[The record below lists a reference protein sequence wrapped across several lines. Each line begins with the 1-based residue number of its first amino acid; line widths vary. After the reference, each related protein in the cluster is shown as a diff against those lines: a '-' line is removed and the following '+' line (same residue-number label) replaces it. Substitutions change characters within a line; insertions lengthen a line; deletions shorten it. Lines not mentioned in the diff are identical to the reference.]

1 MWEYNYI
8 YLTNYKRGWQL
19 SVLSLLPRLP
29 WSHSIANNIWATA
42 LNPLPRLPWS
52 HSTTWRTSLPWF
64 PRRQCHSIDL
74 KTFRT
79 LCLGRHGVIAIL
91 YYSPFNK
98 DCIWDIHVHTQ
109 GGGRK
114 SSDTNQ
120 GMVTQ
125 REGNTPTGHLGG
137 KWSMY
142 LHVFIT
148 GVNVCVPPQQ
158 EERPM
163 GLRVACMT
171 HAHREVLWIV
181 CISTSLPRV

>member
-1 MWEYNYI
+1 ME
-8 YLTNYKRGWQL
+8 
-19 SVLSLLPRLP
+19 SLLYYT
-29 WSHSIANNIWATA
+29 TA
-42 LNPLPRLPWS
+42 PLI
-52 HSTTWRTSLPWF
+52 RTAF
-64 PRRQCHSIDL
+64 GIYMYTHREEEGKAQIRI
-74 KTFRT
+74 R
-79 LCLGRHGVIAIL
+79 
-91 YYSPFNK
+91 
-98 DCIWDIHVHTQ
+98 
-109 GGGRK
+109 
-114 SSDTNQ
+114 